1 VIFLPLTLI
10 ASIWGMNV
18 HVPGESDTTAFYV
31 VLGIMVFVLVGL
43 LALFRRRGW
52 L

>member
-1 VIFLPLTLI
+1 
-10 ASIWGMNV
+10 V
-18 HVPGESDTTAFYV
+18 HVPGQGDATAFYV
-31 VLGIMVFVLVGL
+31 VLGFLVVVLGVL

>member
-1 VIFLPLTLI
+1 V
-10 ASIWGMNV
+10 WGMNV
-18 HVPGESDTTAFYV
+18 HVPGQGDATAFYV
-31 VLGIMVFVLVGL
+31 VLGFLVVVLGVL

>member
-1 VIFLPLTLI
+1 
-10 ASIWGMNV
+10 MNV
-18 HVPGESDTTAFYV
+18 DVPGEGDVTAFWVVMGCLVV
-31 VLGIMVFVLVGL
+31 VLGVL